1 MEHISKQFKEK
12 GFDVY
17 VVPET
22 PTLMFNGNPIS
33 QISALFKCCY
43 CKCCFFAEFLFDGGA
58 AGVRPISTMTP
69 QQLWVFER
77 QVLTNQIKLENS
89 VIQVAHS
96 MNKPAVILIDRGA
109 LDIAAYLPY
118 HTWKKLLEEVYL
130 LSPIAIVVHTKTFE
144 EISLLSLITTHNTF
158 V

>member
-1 MEHISKQFKEK
+1 MVASHQQWNTFLSSLKKRDLMYTSCLKHPPSCSTVIQSLR
-12 GFDVY
+12 Y
-17 VVPET
+17 LLCSNVVIA
-22 PTLMFNGNPIS
+22 NVV
-33 QISALFKCCY
+33 
-43 CKCCFFAEFLFDGGA
+43 FAEFLFGGGA

-96 MNKPAVILIDRGA
+96 MNKPAVILLDRGA

-130 LSPIAIVVHTKTFE
+130 LSPKHCCCALK
-144 EISLLSLITTHNTF
+144 NT
-158 V
+158 